1 MNHWAHL
8 PDEIWARIFTD
19 MVQEMLWDELPIFAF
34 ASGHFHALY
43 TLRQVCKKFHRLF
56 LKSSELY
63 SALLLHNPL
72 DGPAKQQLDKHIQ
85 LHSGAI
91 TRLDASCG
99 HSCLE
104 TALLALQKH
113 HCCLKQVYLQS
124 CSRSAVDLLE
134 SFSSL
139 HRCMFFNPTQGVLCL
154 HALRDLPHLTD
165 LVLTDGIY
173 DCVSSA
179 GCLTSLGMWRST
191 AMCPMCDGGFATA
204 LKDLVLHDSGIVGIH
219 DLGLSACSNLQRLN
233 VVWGF
238 VSATDESG
246 IVVEDDF
253 YLTGDIKLPPTLS
266 ALTALTS
273 LELKVFGG
281 DAIQMDWLTKTTALK
296 HLSIE
301 YFPPLRLLE
310 KDYAEGID

>member
-1 MNHWAHL
+1 MSLGHRTAHLFFHRCPATWARARCCSQVQIRRFVAVHVNAIQCHSNTSSCRSIIIPDRMNHWAHL

-19 MVQEMLWDELPIFAF
+19 MVQEMLWDELSIFAF

-63 SALLLHNPL
+63 SALLLDNPL

-104 TALLALQKH
+104 PALLALQKH

-139 HRCMFFNPTQGVLCL
+139 HRCMFFNPSRG
-154 HALRDLPHLTD
+154 
-165 LVLTDGIY
+165 
-173 DCVSSA
+173 
-179 GCLTSLGMWRST
+179 
-191 AMCPMCDGGFATA
+191 
-204 LKDLVLHDSGIVGIH
+204 
-219 DLGLSACSNLQRLN
+219 
-233 VVWGF
+233 
-238 VSATDESG
+238 
-246 IVVEDDF
+246 
-253 YLTGDIKLPPTLS
+253 
-266 ALTALTS
+266 
-273 LELKVFGG
+273 
-281 DAIQMDWLTKTTALK
+281 
-296 HLSIE
+296 
-301 YFPPLRLLE
+301 
-310 KDYAEGID
+310 